1 MNSVNTKK
9 ISFNLV
15 LNALKDSARPFPP
28 AYLHELSDLAGD
40 SLQLVKDAWNQIP
53 LDRKIHLLED
63 LEEVAENDTLVCFDE
78 IGFLAIADADPQVR
92 VLGIRL
98 LWEFEEARLVKP
110 LIRLME
116 TDPNLDVRTIAAS
129 ALAHFVYL
137 GELEM
142 IPAEVLDETVDHL
155 LAVYRGKDQ
164 ELVRRHALE
173 SLGFSCR
180 EEIGDLI
187 LAAYESGRSEW
198 VASALY
204 AMGKSAA
211 ERWEEEILSKIHAPE
226 PEIQLEAIRAAG
238 ELGLESTR
246 EMFLDM
252 LQETISDAEL
262 RYALIWS
269 LSQIGGEDVQETLE
283 SLLEEVEDEDEQE
296 LIENALDNLA
306 FNVGAEGFGLFDF
319 ASPEDDSAVDEG
331 DDLSEEDEDKDE
343 DEENEKEM

>member
-1 MNSVNTKK
+1 M
-9 ISFNLV
+9 
-15 LNALKDSARPFPP
+15 
-28 AYLHELSDLAGD
+28 
-40 SLQLVKDAWNQIP
+40 
-53 LDRKIHLLED
+53 ED

-204 AMGKSAA
+204 AMGN
-211 ERWEEEILSKIHAPE
+211 
-226 PEIQLEAIRAAG
+226 QLMCVGKRDSFKNPCSLTETIGTIRAAG
-238 ELGLESTR
+238 ELGWKPTR
-246 EMFLDM
+246 EDSLICSGY
-252 LQETISDAEL
+252 QL
-262 RYALIWS
+262 RCRTAQCSHWS
-269 LSQIGGEDVQETLE
+269 LSQIGAKTYRDPRV
-283 SLLEEVEDEDEQE
+283 
-296 LIENALDNLA
+296 LA
-306 FNVGAEGFGLFDF
+306 GRGGR
-319 ASPEDDSAVDEG
+319 
-331 DDLSEEDEDKDE
+331 
-343 DEENEKEM
+343 